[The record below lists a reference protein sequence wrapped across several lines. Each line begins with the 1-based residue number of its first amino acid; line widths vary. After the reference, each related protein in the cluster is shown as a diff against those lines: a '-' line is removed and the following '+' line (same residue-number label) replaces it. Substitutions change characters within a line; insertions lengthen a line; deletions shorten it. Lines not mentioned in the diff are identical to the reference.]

1 MKAMRFAMVAVLSMG
16 AAMPAAAEKWLK
28 IDPNDPYSTGGMF
41 HLFDVDSAAEDRAT
55 GFVYARM
62 IFTKPDEA
70 AQGGVGSWMIWAFD
84 CTANVMYTVASGKSG
99 ADVKADW
106 RQTPYALDKPH
117 MGGVTNMFAKKL
129 CALKG
134 SWPKGDLPT
143 APDATK

>member
-1 MKAMRFAMVAVLSMG
+1 MRFAMIAAVLSLA

-28 IDPNDPYSTGGMF
+28 IDPNDPYSEGGTF

-62 IFTKPDEA
+62 IFTKPEEA
-70 AQGGVGSWMIWAFD
+70 ANGGVDSWMIWAFD
-84 CTANVMYTVASGKSG
+84 CTGNVMYAVASGKSG
-99 ADVKADW
+99 ADVTADW
-106 RQTPYALDKPH
+106 RQTPHALDKPQ
-117 MGGVTNMFAKKL
+117 MGGVTNMFGKKL

-143 APDATK
+143 PAGGTK